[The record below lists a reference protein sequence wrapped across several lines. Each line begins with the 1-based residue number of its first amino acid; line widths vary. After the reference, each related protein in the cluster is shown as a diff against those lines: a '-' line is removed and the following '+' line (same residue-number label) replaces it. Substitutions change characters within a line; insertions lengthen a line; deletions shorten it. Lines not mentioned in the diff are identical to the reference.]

1 MVRIFFLKWGLRAD
15 LIHRGLSVKVEQIG
29 AICDRGWTIRLEDLD
44 RLLDLLEVIDDGLD
58 EHLND
63 LLRLF
68 FV

>member
-1 MVRIFFLKWGLRAD
+1 VVRIFFLKWGLRTD
-15 LIHRGLSVKVEQIG
+15 LIHHGLSVKVEQIG
-29 AICDRGWTIRLEDLD
+29 TICDRGWTIGLEDLD